1 VRVLTEDVNRVA
13 RIVAIKQL
21 AKIKKALKMEFLPS
35 KNGLDL
41 ARVPSDD
48 DQFDIA
54 GLDLESNKLDA

>member
-1 VRVLTEDVNRVA
+1 
-13 RIVAIKQL
+13 VAIKQL